1 VTGRRPA
8 LGSQHDPRAGQRD
21 ALYDRIGRSY
31 VATRGEDPRIAAA
44 IHAEL
49 GDARTVLN
57 VGAGSGSYE
66 PRDREVTAVEPSAVM
81 RAQRPPEAAPCIDAR
96 AEALPFA
103 DRSFDATMAVLSDH
117 HWEDRLGGLRELR
130 RVGRRAV
137 VFQWGPSFA
146 DAFWLARD
154 YLPSFPDPQSV
165 SLAETEAALGATRAV
180 PVPIPHNCRDGF
192 LMAYWRRP
200 HAYLDPAVRA
210 NISVFSL
217 LPRAEV
223 AAMVAALTADLE
235 SGEWERRNAELLELD
250 AFDLGYRVIV
260 AE

>member
-1 VTGRRPA
+1 M
-8 LGSQHDPRAGQRD
+8 S

-31 VATRGEDPRIAAA
+31 VATRGEDARIAAA

-57 VGAGSGSYE
+57 VGAGAGAYE
-66 PRDREVTAVEPSAVM
+66 PNDRDVTAVEPSAVM
-81 RAQRPPEAAPCIDAR
+81 RAQRPSDAAPCIDAR

-103 DRSFDATMAVLSDH
+103 DGAFDATMAVLSDH
-117 HWEDRLGGLRELR
+117 HWSDRLAGLRELR

-137 VFQWGPSFA
+137 VFQWDPA
-146 DAFWLARD
+146 YVDAFWLARD
-154 YLPSFPDPQSV
+154 HLPSFGRG
-165 SLAETEAALGATRAV
+165 AAGFEAAKQALGVTREV
-180 PVPIPHNCRDGF
+180 VVPIPHDCRDGF

-200 HAYLDPAVRA
+200 EAYLDPAVRA
-210 NISVFSL
+210 NISVFAL

-223 AAMVAALTADLE
+223 DAMVAGLRADLE
-235 SGEWERRNAELLELD
+235 SGAWERRNADLLARDEY
-250 AFDLGYRVIV
+250 DLGYRVLV